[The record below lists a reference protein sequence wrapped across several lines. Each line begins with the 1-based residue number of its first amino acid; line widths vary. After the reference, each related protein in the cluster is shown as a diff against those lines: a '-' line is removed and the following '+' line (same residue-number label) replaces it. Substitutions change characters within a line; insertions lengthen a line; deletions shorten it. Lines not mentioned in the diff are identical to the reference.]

1 MEAIVKREPGV
12 YAVRLRL
19 FYGERDVSRLWIF
32 DLQVRIGSAVV
43 RMGGIG
49 GVHTEEPYR
58 MRGFARR
65 VMEESIAYMREAGY
79 EISALFGIPH
89 FYERWGFVPAL
100 PEYRIYTRASAIS
113 EVNPRHRVVP
123 YEEHY
128 KKHVV
133 EIYNV
138 NNSLRTCSVVREE
151 ERWKGFTKGTDFD
164 VGADVKLVL
173 QEDGSPC
180 GYVSFDATDE
190 RTAVSEVGYAEPGVF
205 ETIAWLIAQRAKEK
219 GHEEIY
225 LMMPPD
231 HPFALYLRRF
241 GCTVTEHF
249 PRSGGGMMRIIDIKG
264 LFAKIAPELSRRLQT
279 SPFQGRFS
287 IVTEIGDVNLEVDS
301 GHVHI
306 DPRSNG
312 AGKARL
318 EIPQGKLIQLLVG
331 YTDITAM
338 ISERDVFV
346 TPELFPLLQAL
357 FPSGYPYIW
366 WCDRF

>member
-1 MEAIVKREPGV
+1 
-12 YAVRLRL
+12 
-19 FYGERDVSRLWIF
+19 
-32 DLQVRIGSAVV
+32 
-43 RMGGIG
+43 MGGIG

-58 MRGFARR
+58 MRGFARK

-89 FYERWGFVPAL
+89 FYERWGFAPAL
-100 PEYRIYTRASAIS
+100 PEYRISTRASAIS
-113 EVNPRHRVVP
+113 DVKPKHRIVP

-128 KKHVV
+128 KRHVI
-133 EIYNV
+133 EIYNA

-151 ERWKGFTKGTDFD
+151 EKWRGFTKGTDFD
-164 VGADVKLVL
+164 VGADVKVVL

-190 RTAVSEVGYAEPGVF
+190 RTAVSEVGYANPDVF
-205 ETIAWLIAQRAKEK
+205 ETIAWLIAQRAREKE
-219 GHEEIY
+219 HEEVY
-225 LMMPPD
+225 LTMPPD

-241 GCTVTEHF
+241 GCTVTERF
-249 PRSGGGMMRIIDIKG
+249 LRSGGGMMRIIDIKG
-264 LFAKIAPELSRRLQT
+264 LFVKIAPELSRRLQT
-279 SPFQGRFS
+279 SPFRSFQGRFS
-287 IVTEIGDVNLEVDS
+287 IVTDIGNVDLEVDS
-301 GHVHI
+301 GQIHI
-306 DPRSNG
+306 SPSSG
-312 AGKARL
+312 GEGKAKI
-318 EIPQGKLIQLLVG
+318 EIPQSKLIQLLVG

-357 FPSGYPYIW
+357 FPLGHPYIW